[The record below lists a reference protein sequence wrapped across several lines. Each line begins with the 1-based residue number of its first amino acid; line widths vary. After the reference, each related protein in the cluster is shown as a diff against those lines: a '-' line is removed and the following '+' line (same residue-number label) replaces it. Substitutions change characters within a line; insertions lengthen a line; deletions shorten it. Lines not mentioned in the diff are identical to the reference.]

1 MCKYECLKAQQ
12 DVKRNEFVFHS
23 TGLIFLLPQSLKLRC
38 FESILPT
45 CWQAVDAI
53 KS

>member
-1 MCKYECLKAQQ
+1 MSL
-12 DVKRNEFVFHS
+12 FSTVF
-23 TGLIFLLPQSLKLRC
+23 QSLKLRC

-53 KS
+53 VKMHDLNPVCWSIKSKLNGDVRV